1 MFTSY
6 LSVVA
11 CQPNYIS
18 CKLSKQHIHRKM
30 LHITIMCFAYWRQND
45 VTLHIGTCLKHVQS
59 DIFPESNIFSG
70 FLKSNHHVTY
80 NNTSIEITLIRSI
93 ECVKCEKKFKHY
105 VR

>member
-30 LHITIMCFAYWRQND
+30 LHVTIMCFAYWRQND

-70 FLKSNHHVTY
+70 FLK
-80 NNTSIEITLIRSI
+80 
-93 ECVKCEKKFKHY
+93 K
-105 VR
+105 